1 MRQRLLQG
9 RFEPL
14 SSFDMTPIID
24 VVFLLII
31 FFLLVYRFIGGENP
45 DVFVPDS
52 IRSAVQIPL
61 EQEVITTVTVGRE
74 RDGQVFFK
82 VGSASVEA
90 SALTKV
96 PSAIA
101 ELINQEIS
109 QDSSSPKIVR
119 LRCDKKIPF
128 GLAKYALK
136 GIVQSAA
143 TDIQWSV
150 LKEE

>member
-1 MRQRLLQG
+1 MRRRFLHG
-9 RFEPL
+9 RFEPVG
-14 SSFDMTPIID
+14 SFDMTPIID

-45 DVFVPDS
+45 DVSVPDS
-52 IRSAVQIPL
+52 IRSAVQVPL

-74 RDGQVFFK
+74 RGGRVFFK
-82 VGSASVEA
+82 VGTAAVEA
-90 SALTKV
+90 SALTEV
-96 PSAIA
+96 PSVIA

-109 QDSSSPKIVR
+109 KDNSSPKIVR

-150 LKEE
+150 VKEE